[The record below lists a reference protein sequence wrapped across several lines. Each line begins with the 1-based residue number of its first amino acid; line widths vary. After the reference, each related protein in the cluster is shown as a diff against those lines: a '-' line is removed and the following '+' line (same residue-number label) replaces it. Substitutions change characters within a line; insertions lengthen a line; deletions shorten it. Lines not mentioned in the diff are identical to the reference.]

1 MSPHHRPSIRIFAVA
16 LVLAGL
22 LALPAAVRAQS
33 LNGSF
38 YMAQDASVPL
48 FFNISVTGQTF
59 VATILTF
66 GGGGNG
72 RWFAAFGT
80 TDGTRGTGQLLN
92 PSNFALTQPPGGS
105 FSFQL
110 DQPGGPTGTFS
121 TQGLQAFLSITS
133 GRIVRIFP

>member
-1 MSPHHRPSIRIFAVA
+1 MSPRHWSSIRAVA
-16 LVLAGL
+16 VVLALGGL
-22 LALPAAVRAQS
+22 LALPAAARAQS

-38 YMAQDASVPL
+38 YAAQGGSVPV

-66 GGGGNG
+66 GNGGNG

-80 TDGTRGTGQLLN
+80 TDGTSGTGQVLN
-92 PSNFALTQPPGGS
+92 PSGFALTQPPGGS

-110 DQPGGPTGTFS
+110 DQPGGATGTFT
-121 TQGLQAFLSITS
+121 TQGLQTFLSITS
-133 GRIVRIFP
+133 GRMVRIFP